1 MFWKFF
7 RNFCMKTFRKADSGK
22 GVSLWILKTFSE
34 QLFLRKTSA
43 RLFLKDKTYSYQFWT
58 YPFVIFPKGIELMKT
73 SIKGG
78 HISWK
83 LFHDVLEKDS
93 LLEAN
98 LRLRSISPYSVRM
111 RENTD
116 QKIHFSH
123 NVFEA
128 EFGGLFLILK
138 FNFQTTFWTIRRK
151 RWRNFVVHLQIGLK
165 ISVIRGSRQLDNLF
179 SPEL

>member
-1 MFWKFF
+1 
-7 RNFCMKTFRKADSGK
+7 
-22 GVSLWILKTFSE
+22 
-34 QLFLRKTSA
+34 
-43 RLFLKDKTYSYQFWT
+43 
-58 YPFVIFPKGIELMKT
+58 MKT

-98 LRLRSISPYSVRM
+98 LRLRSISPYSVRK

-138 FNFQTTFWTIRRK
+138 FSFQTTFWTIRRK
-151 RWRNFVVHLQIGLK
+151 R
-165 ISVIRGSRQLDNLF
+165 
-179 SPEL
+179 